1 MSTSTQT
8 AAPTIWPFASLVAA
22 MVFTGANVPIGKWV
36 IIELPILAFLAFRF
50 AVATAALAAISTADD
65 RRAAWASVTREPV
78 VIALLSLV
86 GSVMFSL
93 LMLEGSR
100 RTSAV
105 EAGIVASTLP
115 AVVAA
120 IAVVVLGQRL
130 TRSAVVCILVTV
142 AGLAVMQWPA
152 GAVDSARGS
161 LSGNAIVGAAVLCE
175 AIFVVAS
182 RGIAGRLGAIPLSL
196 AVSGAG
202 LAFSLPVALV
212 ATDFGALASVSLGV
226 WIAAVCYALA
236 ASVFCTI
243 LWYLGARAAPTWQ
256 AGLATASLPITAV
269 AVSALFLGE
278 TISVQQLLGGGL
290 VVAAIV
296 AAALISRESRA
307 S

>member
-1 MSTSTQT
+1 
-8 AAPTIWPFASLVAA
+8 